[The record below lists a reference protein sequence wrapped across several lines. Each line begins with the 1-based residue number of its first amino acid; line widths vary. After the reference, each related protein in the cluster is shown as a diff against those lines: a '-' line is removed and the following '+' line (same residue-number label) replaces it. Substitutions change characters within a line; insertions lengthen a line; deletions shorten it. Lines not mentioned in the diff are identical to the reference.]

1 MEGSMRKLAFYR
13 MQHAKKADTK
23 FRLYVHIPFCKRKC
37 AYCDFLSWSDS
48 RENQKRY
55 IQALC
60 REIRSYQ
67 GRYPKRVSSL
77 FLGGGTPSILDVDLL
92 DMVMDSLADTFS
104 FAGKAEISI
113 EANPGTVTLEKLRA
127 YKRMGIRRISFG
139 LQSTKNQEL
148 KELGRIHTYEEFLES
163 YEWARRA
170 GFENINVDLMSGI
183 PRQTLTSWQQN
194 LMQVMELKPDHISAY
209 SLIIEEGTPF
219 AQRKLHL
226 PGEDEERE
234 MYESTAE
241 ILGRQGYVQYE
252 ISNYAQPGRVC
263 AHNVGYW
270 LRDDYLGLGLGSA
283 SLMDNQRWNNTD
295 SIEEYLSGA
304 QEPERIRVGQEVLS
318 VPEQMEE
325 TMILGLRRMEGVW
338 RRDFWE
344 TFGVELEEIYGDAIR
359 RLESLGL
366 LQDDGQRIF
375 LTRRGI
381 SLSNQVFV
389 EFMFE

>member
-1 MEGSMRKLAFYR
+1 MREK
-13 MQHAKKADTK
+13 K
-23 FRLYVHIPFCKRKC
+23 FRLYVHIPFCKKKC
-37 AYCDFLSWSDS
+37 DYCDFLSWSDS
-48 RENQKRY
+48 QENQKHY

-77 FLGGGTPSILDVDLL
+77 FVGGGTPSILDVDLL
-92 DMVMDSLADTFS
+92 DTVMERLANIFS
-104 FAGKAEISI
+104 FAEKAEISI
-113 EANPGTVTLEKLRA
+113 EANPGTVTLEKLKA
-127 YKRMGIRRISFG
+127 YKRMGIQRISFG
-139 LQSTKNQEL
+139 LQSAKNQEL
-148 KELGRIHTYEEFLES
+148 RELGRIHTYEEFLEG

-183 PRQTLTSWQQN
+183 PRQTLKSWRQT
-194 LMQVMELKPDHISAY
+194 LTQVVELQPEHISAY

-219 AQRKLHL
+219 ARKKLCL
-226 PGEDEERE
+226 PEEEEERE
-234 MYESTAE
+234 MYESTTE

-252 ISNYAQPGRVC
+252 ISNYAQPGRAC

-270 LRDDYLGLGLGSA
+270 VRDDYLGLGLGSA

-295 SIEEYLSGA
+295 SIEEYLAGARKPEEIRVA
-304 QEPERIRVGQEVLS
+304 QEELS

-325 TMILGLRRMEGVW
+325 TMILGLRRMEGI
-338 RRDFWE
+338 RRKEFLE
-344 TFGVELEEIYGDAIR
+344 TFGTELEDIYADAIR
-359 RLESLGL
+359 RLKNLGL

-389 EFMFE
+389 EFMFG